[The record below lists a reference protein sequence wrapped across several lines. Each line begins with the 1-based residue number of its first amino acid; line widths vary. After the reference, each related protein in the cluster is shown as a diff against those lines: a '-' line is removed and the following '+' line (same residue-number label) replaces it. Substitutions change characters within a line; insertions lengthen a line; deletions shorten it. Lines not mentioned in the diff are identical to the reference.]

1 MHLMSGWAY
10 LATVRSDRNVFSAT
24 DVIRSASQSSLDND
38 WVFPREHCLRSDRA
52 KTTGTR
58 EGWVKLGGGLRTGTA
73 TVPEECY
80 DDRFAIFAWKG

>member
-38 WVFPREHCLRSDRA
+38 WVFHESTAFKATAQRL
-52 KTTGTR
+52 
-58 EGWVKLGGGLRTGTA
+58 LGRGKAGSS
-73 TVPEECY
+73 
-80 DDRFAIFAWKG
+80 

>member
-38 WVFPREHCLRSDRA
+38 WVFHES
-52 KTTGTR
+52 
-58 EGWVKLGGGLRTGTA
+58 TA
-73 TVPEECY
+73 FKAT
-80 DDRFAIFAWKG
+80 A